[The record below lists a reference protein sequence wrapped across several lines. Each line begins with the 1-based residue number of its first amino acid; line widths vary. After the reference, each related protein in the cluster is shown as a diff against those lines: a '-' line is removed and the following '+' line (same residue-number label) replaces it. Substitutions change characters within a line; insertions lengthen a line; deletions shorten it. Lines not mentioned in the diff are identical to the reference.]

1 MALSDRRDA
10 VFTAAFE
17 ESFGRSATSDQIMN
31 EMAREMQTQQAFAKN
46 LSGHDFVPTLI
57 SGDRLARLQTDQ
69 NRTRAAMTT
78 RNKLYEY
85 FCTTLSATAIAERD
99 VVKQFYK
106 ICLREVHNEKY
117 NMNIL
122 STTTKFVRDLC
133 DSSRF
138 QDASDVTGVLHS
150 FLHLT
155 DGLNNYDSIITATK
169 LCLYLSGHQ
178 ATKCE
183 DKAIQTE
190 MSAKAKMLLQELMA
204 SSKAIGIDMVDLPFH
219 DLNDII
225 TLLGEHEMFDDLEGI
240 LTQLWTSRI
249 VQRTWTPDVVVWIG
263 RRLVETRFCRGSV
276 DSAIQLCRDICYNL
290 RQVWG
295 SCDPVTLEMTKLLS
309 GLFTASNDHKSAAA
323 LHEGALH
330 DLMGDSEAKKHPRA
344 ADTASQHMELLRRAQ
359 SRLGAG
365 AKGASSTKA
374 SAHAGLMSQVAD
386 RFGLQ
391 SEQIQGVG
399 DANGGEKFGVW
410 SRPRRFSI
418 DVDDLDEQ
426 GQAHHN
432 HLRESS
438 GAGLTTGS
446 GAPRRISV
454 QAL

>member
-1 MALSDRRDA
+1 
-10 VFTAAFE
+10 
-17 ESFGRSATSDQIMN
+17 
-31 EMAREMQTQQAFAKN
+31 
-46 LSGHDFVPTLI
+46 
-57 SGDRLARLQTDQ
+57 
-69 NRTRAAMTT
+69 
-78 RNKLYEY
+78 
-85 FCTTLSATAIAERD
+85 
-99 VVKQFYK
+99 
-106 ICLREVHNEKY
+106 
-117 NMNIL
+117 
-122 STTTKFVRDLC
+122 
-133 DSSRF
+133 
-138 QDASDVTGVLHS
+138 VLHS

-155 DGLNNYDSIITATK
+155 DGLNSYDNIITATK

-183 DKAIQTE
+183 NKALQTE
-190 MSAKAKMLLQELMA
+190 MSSKAKMLLQELMS
-204 SSKAIGIDMVDLPFH
+204 SSKAIGIEIVDLPFH
-219 DLNDII
+219 ELNDII
-225 TLLGEHEMFDDLEGI
+225 TLLGEYEMFDDLEGI

-263 RRLVETRFCRGSV
+263 RRLVETRFCRGNV

-323 LHEGALH
+323 LHEGVLH
-330 DLMGDSEAKKHPRA
+330 DLLADSKAKSHPRA
-344 ADTASQHMELLRRAQ
+344 GDTASQHMELLRRAE
-359 SRLGAG
+359 SRLGTANG
-365 AKGASSTKA
+365 RGASSKA
-374 SAHAGLMSQVAD
+374 SPHEGLMSQVTE

-418 DVDDLDEQ
+418 DVEDLDDQ
-426 GQAHHN
+426 GQAMAHSN

-438 GAGLTTGS
+438 GAGWTNGS
-446 GAPRRISV
+446 GAMRRISV

>member
-1 MALSDRRDA
+1 
-10 VFTAAFE
+10 
-17 ESFGRSATSDQIMN
+17 
-31 EMAREMQTQQAFAKN
+31 
-46 LSGHDFVPTLI
+46 
-57 SGDRLARLQTDQ
+57 
-69 NRTRAAMTT
+69 
-78 RNKLYEY
+78 
-85 FCTTLSATAIAERD
+85 
-99 VVKQFYK
+99 
-106 ICLREVHNEKY
+106 
-117 NMNIL
+117 
-122 STTTKFVRDLC
+122 
-133 DSSRF
+133 
-138 QDASDVTGVLHS
+138 
-150 FLHLT
+150 
-155 DGLNNYDSIITATK
+155 
-169 LCLYLSGHQ
+169 
-178 ATKCE
+178 
-183 DKAIQTE
+183 
-190 MSAKAKMLLQELMA
+190 
-204 SSKAIGIDMVDLPFH
+204 
-219 DLNDII
+219 
-225 TLLGEHEMFDDLEGI
+225 MFDDLEGI